1 MFSLIFCCN
10 SSTFCEQQWC
20 AQRIRQH
27 ASWQQDFLF
36 CSRLFPTSGQR
47 RDFPTTSWR
56 ATMASRCCQHRDTT
70 GGNSQFQRCRGS
82 CLNMVNWKEKISN
95 KDLGYFYFLM
105 TTEEFYNRGQ
115 NIMRMDGQQRMPMW
129 THVACLP
136 LEQATHLHQQCQRLL
151 CLGNPG
157 QRNILKA
164 VSEGRAHIFSRANM
178 NLQLQIDGIYNLN
191 KMQIDNMIVL
201 KVIKDVYE
209 PLRLFE
215 WKQGFLWLYNLLI
228 NMTYAEDQQLAWF
241 FKQSVEYGGT
251 AMVQQMSTRSLNT
264 LMQWCYINSLAL
276 NGPAKTIERLRASTL
291 FIPWLTDSNQAW
303 LTASATPMTEFTAE
317 TPSAVLAL
325 AMFGLEFQSPSL
337 LRIIHQLNT
346 TLAIDAMTE
355 AVLLK
360 LELFKTHVSTIL
372 RTNQRPRGG
381 DQQNNKMKLINV
393 KNIYVHRESMSEG
406 FQKDWCR
413 VR

>member
-1 MFSLIFCCN
+1 MRVDNKI
-10 SSTFCEQQWC
+10 
-20 AQRIRQH
+20 
-27 ASWQQDFLF
+27 FLF

-47 RDFPTTSWR
+47 RDFPTISWR
-56 ATMASRCCQHRDTT
+56 ATMAAAAVNIETPQVATVSFSDAEV
-70 GGNSQFQRCRGS
+70 S

-95 KDLGYFYFLM
+95 KDLDCFDFPM

-115 NIMRMDGQQRMPMW
+115 NFMRMDGQQRMPMW

-136 LEQATHLHQQCQRLL
+136 LERATHLHQQCQRLL

-157 QRNILKA
+157 HHNILKA
-164 VSEGRAHIFSRANM
+164 VSEGRAHVFSRANM

-228 NMTYAEDQQLAWF
+228 NMTYAEDQQLALF
-241 FKQSVEYGGT
+241 FEQSVEYGGT

-276 NGPAKTIERLRASTL
+276 NKPAKTIERLRAPTL
-291 FIPWLTDSNQAW
+291 LIPWLTDSNQATMKMIEEARSNW
-303 LTASATPMTEFTAE
+303 EE
-317 TPSAVLAL
+317 T
-325 AMFGLEFQSPSL
+325 
-337 LRIIHQLNT
+337 
-346 TLAIDAMTE
+346 
-355 AVLLK
+355 
-360 LELFKTHVSTIL
+360 VSGTN
-372 RTNQRPRGG
+372 RQDEEQRNQRPRGG
-381 DQQNNKMKLINV
+381 DQQKQQDEV
-393 KNIYVHRESMSEG
+393 DQREEHLRAQG
-406 FQKDWCR
+406 IHE
-413 VR
+413 